1 MLDPWVVLPVSFL
14 YLALL
19 FAIAHYGDRRAEQGR
34 SLANNATIYALSLA
48 VYCTSW
54 TFYGSVGRA
63 ATSGLDFLTIY
74 LGPTLTFALWW
85 FVLHKIIRIS
95 KIHRITSIADFI
107 SSRYGK
113 STLLSG
119 LVTIIAVVGIM
130 PYISLQLQ
138 AVATSFVVLLQY
150 PEIGSTGDLGSSPV
164 VRDIGMAVT
173 VVMAIF
179 AILYGTRHIDASE
192 QHEGMVVA
200 VAFESLVKLV
210 AFLAV
215 GIFVTFGL
223 YHGFGDLFEQARAL
237 PEFSRLYDIGHSSGY
252 GLWVTLIVLSM
263 AAIIC
268 LPRQFQVTVVE
279 NLDEQHLRKAVW
291 LFPLYLLVINIFVV
305 PIAMAGL
312 LQFPDG
318 SVNADSFVITLPMAA
333 RQEGLALLVFIGGL
347 SAATGM
353 IIVATIALS
362 TMLCNDLV
370 MPVLLRIRSL
380 RLTQRGELTWLL
392 IGIRRG
398 SILLI
403 LFFSYIYFRYIGGS
417 YALVSIGLVSFTAA
431 AQFAPAMIGG
441 IFWKG
446 GTRAG
451 ALTGLSLG
459 FLAWTYTLLLPSF
472 ARSGWIPTEF
482 LGLGPWGVTLLRPYA
497 LFGLEGLEPL
507 SHALF
512 WSMVFNIGGY
522 VAVSLLSRQGALER
536 IQAALF
542 VDVYRHSGERSGSR
556 FWQGTA
562 EVRDLHD
569 LVVRFLGR
577 ERTDRAFADFATRR
591 GINLGK
597 LKSADAELIQFTE
610 RLLAGAIGAA
620 SARVMVASVVKGEIA
635 GIDQVM
641 EILDEASHV
650 IEHSHQLEQKSRELE
665 KATASL
671 RAANERLQELD
682 RLKDEFLS
690 IVSHELRTP
699 LTSIRSF
706 SEILHDYPE
715 LESEQRAGYLSII
728 ISESER
734 LTRLINDMLDLAKMR
749 AGGQDWEMQTI
760 EIGPVIEEALAA
772 TGSLI
777 AGSRIKVDVELAP
790 STPAIHVDRDRLLQV
805 LVNLL
810 SNAVKFCDEADGRIL
825 VSAEAHADPQGD
837 GVLVRVVDNGPGIPD
852 GQTEGIFERFQQAGG
867 PRRGDETGTGL
878 GGKSA
883 GSGLGLAIC
892 RQIVEH
898 FNGRIWAESRVGEG
912 AAFLFRL
919 PAASSSQRSEP
930 VQAEAESSAAE
941 PSVSVPGREQGAQV
955 SG

>member
-1 MLDPWVVLPVSFL
+1 MLEPWVVLPVAFL
-14 YLALL
+14 YLLLL
-19 FAIAHYGDRRAEQGR
+19 FAIAHYGDRRAEEGR
-34 SLANNATIYALSLA
+34 SLANRATIYALSLA

-63 ATSGLDFLTIY
+63 ADSGLDFLAIY

-130 PYISLQLQ
+130 PYIALQLQ
-138 AVATSFVVLLQY
+138 AVSTSFAVLLAY
-150 PEIGSTGDLGSSPV
+150 PDLTLSGDLGQSAQA
-164 VRDIGMAVT
+164 RDIGMVVT
-173 VVMAIF
+173 FVMAVF
-179 AILYGTRHIDASE
+179 AILYGARHIDASE

-200 VAFESLVKLV
+200 IAFESLVKLI

-223 YHGFGDLFEQARAL
+223 YHGFGDLFAKARPV
-237 PEFSRLYDIGHSSGY
+237 PEVARLFDLGQSSGY
-252 GLWVTLIVLSM
+252 GLWITLLVLSM

-291 LFPLYLLVINIFVV
+291 LFPLYLLAINVFVL
-305 PIAMAGL
+305 PIAVAGL

-318 SVNADSFVITLPMAA
+318 GVDADTFVITLPLAH
-333 RQEGLALLVFIGGL
+333 RQEALALLAFIGGL

-370 MPVLLRIRSL
+370 MPVLLRIQAL
-380 RLTQRGELTWLL
+380 RLTERGELTGLL
-392 IGIRRG
+392 LAIRRG

-417 YALVSIGLVSFTAA
+417 YTLVTIGLVSFAAA

-441 IFWKG
+441 ILWKG
-446 GTRAG
+446 GTRSG

-459 FLAWTYTLLLPSF
+459 SLLWAYTLLLPSF
-472 ARSGWIPTEF
+472 ARSGWISDAFIEQ
-482 LGLGPWGVTLLRPYA
+482 GLGGIALLKPYA
-497 LFGLEGLEPL
+497 LFGLEGLDPL
-507 SHALF
+507 THALF
-512 WSMVFNIGGY
+512 WSMLANIGGY

-536 IQAALF
+536 IQAAVF
-542 VDVYRHSGERSGSR
+542 VDVYQHSGTRGGSG

-562 EVRDLHD
+562 EVRDLYR
-569 LVVRFLGR
+569 LVVRFVGR
-577 ERTDRAFADFATRR
+577 ERSERAFADYAARR
-591 GINLGK
+591 ELELKK
-597 LKSADAELIQFTE
+597 LKLADADLIQFTE

-620 SARVMVASVVKGEIA
+620 SARVMVASVVKGEIT
-635 GIDQVM
+635 GIDEVM
-641 EILDEASHV
+641 EMLDEASHV
-650 IEHSHQLEQKSRELE
+650 IEHSHQLEQKSQELE
-665 KATASL
+665 RVTYDL
-671 RAANERLQELD
+671 RAANVRLQELD

-706 SEILHDYPE
+706 SEILFDNPGLAIVE
-715 LESEQRAGYLSII
+715 RTKYLGII

-734 LTRLINDMLDLAKMR
+734 LTRLINDILDLAKMQ
-749 AGGQDWEMQTI
+749 AGRQDWHMRTI
-760 EIGPVIEEALAA
+760 EPAPVIEASLAAIGSLVAENGIRVEVDVPEALPPVHA
-772 TGSLI
+772 
-777 AGSRIKVDVELAP
+777 
-790 STPAIHVDRDRLLQV
+790 DRDRLQQV
-805 LVNLL
+805 VVNLL
-810 SNAVKFCDEADGRIL
+810 SNAVKFCDEGEGR
-825 VSAEAHADPQGD
+825 VSIRAEAGD
-837 GVLVRVVDNGPGIPD
+837 GGLLVKVSDNGPGIPED
-852 GQTEGIFERFQQAGG
+852 ALEGIFEKFQQTGQP
-867 PRRGDETGTGL
+867 PRPGASGLRAAPPRAADGDDGDGVVQ
-878 GGKSA
+878 GIKA
-883 GSGLGLAIC
+883 VGSGLGLAIC

-898 FNGRIWAESRVGEG
+898 FGGRIWAESQPGRG
-912 AAFLFRL
+912 ASLVFRL
-919 PAASSSQRSEP
+919 PTVSAPQAA
-930 VQAEAESSAAE
+930 
-941 PSVSVPGREQGAQV
+941 PGE
-955 SG
+955 